1 MRFGGVLRIHFFVFI
16 LVIYN
21 ESLLIKGFN
30 QFIIYNFCN
39 ILFPLNPITYSKVLK
54 DTIRLQNA
62 FHQFTLHISEKQFL
76 ISL

>member
-1 MRFGGVLRIHFFVFI
+1 MRFGGVLRIHCFVFI

-39 ILFPLNPITYSKVLK
+39 ILFPLN
-54 DTIRLQNA
+54 A